1 MHDAVDRPPFDGKTH
16 RARLPYFRQWSTPTT
31 SDAMPV
37 DPSGESFSF
46 LAGGGEMGARM
57 RAHDW
62 SGSALGLPSQ
72 WPQSLRSALS
82 ICLNSPVLATVLWG
96 PDLVMLYND
105 AYIPSMADRHPWALG
120 QPVSEVWG
128 ASWEQVAP
136 PFRRCLQTGEGFEQ
150 RHVEL
155 PMVRRG
161 VPETTYWNFSA
172 APIRG
177 EDGSIVGLFNQGI
190 EITET
195 VRADRLR
202 AAEAERQRR
211 LFEQAPGFT
220 AILHGPEHVFA
231 FVNAAY
237 LRLVGGRDMLGM
249 SVRAGLPELEGQ
261 GFYELLDSVYST
273 GERFVAS
280 AVSIQLQRTGTG
292 AEQRFVDFVYEPVK
306 DDAGRVTGI
315 FVQGFDT
322 TDAQQAQQA
331 LRESEKRYRML
342 FENIDAG
349 FCIAEVK
356 FDAQGQAIDHR
367 MLAVNPA
374 FERHTGL
381 TDVVGKWSSQ
391 LLPGIEQEWHEAYG
405 RVARS
410 GEPLRFER
418 EAARLGRWYDAHL
431 FPAGTHD
438 NHVAMLIVDI
448 TQRRRVEQQL
458 RDLNETLE
466 QRVVEALAE
475 RRLFADF
482 VDSTDAA
489 VLACDLDFTILALNT
504 ASTEALRLAYGVSAH
519 VGDNLLGLLDG
530 LPEHRA
536 QVARHWGRALSGDEF
551 LVLEEFGDPARA
563 LRHYEVRFSQ
573 LRDRHGGRVGA
584 FQVAQDVTDRVQTE
598 ASLEVA
604 REALRQSQKM
614 EAVGQLTGGLAHDF
628 NNLLTGISGSL
639 ELMQTRMGQGR
650 FDDVERY
657 IAVAQKAAGRA
668 AALTHRLLA
677 FSRRQTL
684 APKPTDVN
692 ALIAG
697 MEDLIRRTV
706 GPSIELTT
714 VAEQALW
721 PALVDPSQLE
731 NALLNLCLNARD
743 AMPDGG
749 RITIETSNSWLN
761 HSATQQ
767 NEVPDGEYLSL
778 CVSDTGTG
786 MPEDVIARV
795 FEPFFTTKPIG
806 EGTGLGLSMIYGFA
820 QQSGGQVR
828 VSSTVGEGTTVCIHL
843 PRHLGD
849 ATGDAQ
855 ARTLPA
861 MPRSQQGE
869 TVLVVDDEP
878 SVRMLVADILEELG
892 YTALQAVDG
901 ASGLS
906 VLQSDVRID
915 LLITDVGLPGGM
927 NGRQMADAARIAR
940 PRLSVLF
947 ITGYAETAVLGDGQL
962 APGMAVLTKPFG
974 IDAMAARI
982 REMIR

>member
-1 MHDAVDRPPFDGKTH
+1 M
-16 RARLPYFRQWSTPTT
+16 
-31 SDAMPV
+31 
-37 DPSGESFSF
+37 
-46 LAGGGEMGARM
+46 
-57 RAHDW
+57 
-62 SGSALGLPSQ
+62 ALQ
-72 WPQSLRSALS
+72 
-82 ICLNSPVLATVLWG
+82 
-96 PDLVMLYND
+96 
-105 AYIPSMADRHPWALG
+105 
-120 QPVSEVWG
+120 
-128 ASWEQVAP
+128 
-136 PFRRCLQTGEGFEQ
+136 
-150 RHVEL
+150 
-155 PMVRRG
+155 
-161 VPETTYWNFSA
+161 
-172 APIRG
+172 
-177 EDGSIVGLFNQGI
+177 
-190 EITET
+190 
-195 VRADRLR
+195 
-202 AAEAERQRR
+202 
-211 LFEQAPGFT
+211 
-220 AILHGPEHVFA
+220 
-231 FVNAAY
+231 
-237 LRLVGGRDMLGM
+237 
-249 SVRAGLPELEGQ
+249 
-261 GFYELLDSVYST
+261 
-273 GERFVAS
+273 
-280 AVSIQLQRTGTG
+280 
-292 AEQRFVDFVYEPVK
+292 
-306 DDAGRVTGI
+306 
-315 FVQGFDT
+315 
-322 TDAQQAQQA
+322 
-331 LRESEKRYRML
+331 
-342 FENIDAG
+342 
-349 FCIAEVK
+349 
-356 FDAQGQAIDHR
+356 
-367 MLAVNPA
+367 
-374 FERHTGL
+374 
-381 TDVVGKWSSQ
+381 
-391 LLPGIEQEWHEAYG
+391 
-405 RVARS
+405 
-410 GEPLRFER
+410 
-418 EAARLGRWYDAHL
+418 
-431 FPAGTHD
+431 
-438 NHVAMLIVDI
+438 
-448 TQRRRVEQQL
+448 
-458 RDLNETLE
+458 
-466 QRVVEALAE
+466 
-475 RRLFADF
+475 
-482 VDSTDAA
+482 
-489 VLACDLDFTILALNT
+489 
-504 ASTEALRLAYGVSAH
+504 
-519 VGDNLLGLLDG
+519 
-530 LPEHRA
+530 RA

-650 FDDVERY
+650 FDDVECY

-677 FSRRQTL
+677 FSRRQTF

-749 RITIETSNSWLN
+749 RIIIETSNSWLN

-861 MPRSQQGE
+861 MPRSQQDE

-947 ITGYAETAVLGDGQL
+947 ITGYAETAVLGAGQL

>member
-1 MHDAVDRPPFDGKTH
+1 
-16 RARLPYFRQWSTPTT
+16 
-31 SDAMPV
+31 
-37 DPSGESFSF
+37 
-46 LAGGGEMGARM
+46 MGARM

-322 TDAQQAQQA
+322 TDAQQA

-448 TQRRRVEQQL
+448 TPRRRVEQQL

-504 ASTEALRLAYGVSAH
+504 ASAEALRLAYGVSAH

-573 LRDRHGGRVGA
+573 LRDRHGVRVGA

-915 LLITDVGLPGGM
+915 LLITE
-927 NGRQMADAARIAR
+927 